1 MLWGRLILVWSVALS
16 SVLHSKIKRNSL
28 FLGGKRTL
36 LISNFFFKR
45 GVTLQSLGT
54 SWEREWQEG
63 REDSSLRNNGLLVLW
78 GKGQN
83 RSKKRDQEG
92 LGEWERLFF
101 FFLPPTPLFL
111 LTCPV
116 PFRASCAV
124 VRRQLFCR
132 LRIRVLPVSNASLV
146 YS

>member
-1 MLWGRLILVWSVALS
+1 MVWGRLILVWSVALS
-16 SVLHSKIKRNSL
+16 FVLHSKITRNSL

-54 SWEREWQEG
+54 SWEREWQTG
-63 REDSSLRNNGLLVLW
+63 REDSSLRSNGLLVLW

-83 RSKKRDQEG
+83 RSNKRDQEG

-111 LTCPV
+111 LSSPV

-124 VRRQLFCR
+124 VRRQLLCR
-132 LRIRVLPVSNASLV
+132 VRIRVLPVSNALLV